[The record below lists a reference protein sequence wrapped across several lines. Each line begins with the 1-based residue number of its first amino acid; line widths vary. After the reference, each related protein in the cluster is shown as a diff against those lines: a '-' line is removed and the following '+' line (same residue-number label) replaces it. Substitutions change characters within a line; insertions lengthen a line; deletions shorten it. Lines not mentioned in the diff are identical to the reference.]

1 MKTSEILTIAKALLP
16 ATTNKGLVDGMDL
29 IICSGG
35 SLTAYNDKIAISY
48 IAPEELENEEFSVL
62 AEDFISALKSIKSEE
77 VEIFMEDERV
87 KIKSKDVEAELSN
100 HESNTVLDLLGAL
113 DYDEA
118 EWKELPD
125 DFLSGLSL
133 CSFSASNNVNDR
145 QLLFCVAIT
154 ENSIIATDKHRIGVY
169 ENEDWEMESALIPYY
184 SVQNIKQFNPDAYFI
199 GNGWMHFI
207 NENDA
212 ILSCRMFYNEESI
225 ELFEQWKQIIYSEEF
240 EEDVTIPQETIE
252 VLDNMLQFSDEVNN
266 IDKNVVLKFKNNK
279 LSCKA
284 EKETGTLTKKLKIKK
299 NSLNCDLN
307 FRAMFLRD
315 ILKYVNNMNVS
326 KTAIRLQ
333 TENFTHVLSQQYKK
347 E

>member
-1 MKTSEILTIAKALLP
+1 MKTNEILTTAKALLP
-16 ATTNKGLVDGMDL
+16 ATTNKGLVDGMNL

-48 IAPEELENEEFSVL
+48 LAPEEMQDEEFSVL
-62 AEDFISALKSIKSEE
+62 AEDFISALKSIKSED
-77 VEIFMEDERV
+77 VDIFMEDERV
-87 KIKSKDVEAELSN
+87 KIKAKDVEAELSD
-100 HESNTVLDLLGAL
+100 HESNTVLDLLDAL
-113 DYDEA
+113 DYDKA
-118 EWKELPD
+118 EWKDLPD

-133 CSFSASNNVNDR
+133 CSFSASNNVNDK

-154 ENSIIATDKHRIGVY
+154 ENCIIATDKHRIGVY
-169 ENEDWEMESALIPYY
+169 ENKDWEMESTLIPYY
-184 SVQNIKQFNPDAYFI
+184 SVQHIKQFEPDGYFI

-207 NENDA
+207 NKDDA
-212 ILSCRMFYNEESI
+212 ILSCRMFYDEEI
-225 ELFEQWKQIIYSEEF
+225 IKLFQQWQQIIYSEDF
-240 EEDVTIPQETIE
+240 KEDVTIPQETID

-266 IDKNVVLKFKNNK
+266 IDKNVVLKFNNNK

-284 EKETGTLTKKLKIKK
+284 EKETGTLTKKLKIEK

-315 ILKYVNNMNVS
+315 ILKHVSNMNVS
-326 KTAIRLQ
+326 DTAIRLQ
-333 TENFTHVLSQQYKK
+333 TENFTHVLSQQYKR